1 MEDSCMGCNLCSQ
14 GQNENIK
21 EKLIVEEEKCIGCGM
36 CVGQNPDYFAFN
48 DLGHSEV
55 IKENVEAA
63 DKGSLLEIIEMCP
76 TEAIRIQEEK

>member
-1 MEDSCMGCNLCSQ
+1 MNENCMGCNLCNK
-14 GQNENIK
+14 GQEIELK

-36 CVGQNPDYFAFN
+36 CVGQNPDYFVFN

-55 IKENVEAA
+55 IKEDVASE
-63 DKGSLLEIIEMCP
+63 DKASLLEIIEMCP

>member
-14 GQNENIK
+14 GMDENIK
-21 EKLIVEEEKCIGCGM
+21 ERLIVEDDKCIGCGM

-55 IKENVEAA
+55 INEYVASE
-63 DKGSLLEIIEMCP
+63 DKASLLEVIEMCP

>member
-14 GQNENIK
+14 NQNDNIK
-21 EKLIVEEEKCIGCGM
+21 EKLIVDEEKCIGCGM

-55 IKENVEAA
+55 IKNDVENE
-63 DKGSLLEIIEMCP
+63 DKSSLLEVIEMCP
-76 TEAIRIQEEK
+76 TEAIKIQEEK